1 MKRELRTRQRLAW
14 HDSRIKRRGW
24 RNRGGIFKNV
34 RFGSR
39 ARVVRFCE
47 GECGEAAVR
56 RRLVMQLLDAA
67 TSVGANLE
75 EAAAGQSKADF
86 IAKMFVALKES
97 RETRYWLRLLAAR
110 RHGPPLPSEL
120 LSEADQLSRILGA
133 ILVRARR
140 NPGRGTPNE

>member
-1 MKRELRTRQRLAW
+1 MAQSGRDIQERA
-14 HDSRIKRRGW
+14 
-24 RNRGGIFKNV
+24 F
-34 RFGSR
+34 RFASE
-39 ARVVRFCE
+39 VVRFCE

-86 IAKMFVALKES
+86 VAKVFVALKES

-110 RHGPPLPSEL
+110 RHGPPVPSEL
-120 LSEADQLSRILGA
+120 LAEADQLSRILGA
-133 ILVRARR
+133 IIVHARS
-140 NPGRGTPNE
+140 NPGRGTPHR